1 MPVIHPSRMALYL
14 ETSENPDMT
23 GPEAAHFRHDIVE
36 AKTETGLGKRR
47 GDEIQEVVKVRPTEH
62 LGLEE
67 RALNMMIIDGL
78 RPWVERTRPTS
89 GSSLMQQ
96 IRRLFS
102 HLFLSRTCSPI
113 PPFLLIS
120 H

>member
-1 MPVIHPSRMALYL
+1 MPIIHPSRIALYL
-14 ETSENPDMT
+14 ETSENLDMT
-23 GPEAAHFRHDIVE
+23 GPEAAHFCHNIVK
-36 AKTETGLGKRR
+36 AKTKTRLGKRR
-47 GDEIQEVVKVRPTEH
+47 GEEVVTWNVRPTEH

-67 RALNMMIIDGL
+67 QALNMMIINGL
-78 RPWVERTRPTS
+78 CPWVERTRPTS

-96 IRRLFS
+96 ICQLFS
-102 HLFLSRTCSPI
+102 HFLLLRTCSLI